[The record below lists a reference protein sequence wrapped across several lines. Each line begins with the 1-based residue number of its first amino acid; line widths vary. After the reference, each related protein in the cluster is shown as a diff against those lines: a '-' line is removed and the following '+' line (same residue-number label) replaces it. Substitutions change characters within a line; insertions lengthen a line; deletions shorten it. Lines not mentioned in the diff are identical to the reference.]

1 MTDKPK
7 ITSIDDARK
16 RGNAQKNNKLN
27 GASSGKASSPLDA
40 YERAL
45 RKQKGGGGA
54 FSGGGNIR
62 WFHYLQLL
70 LFLALV
76 AWFMKSCNM

>member
-16 RGNAQKNNKLN
+16 RGTAQKNNKLN
-27 GASSGKASSPLDA
+27 GASSGRASPDEA
-40 YERAL
+40 YQRAL

-54 FSGGGNIR
+54 FSGGGNIK
-62 WFHYLQLL
+62 WFHYVQLL

-76 AWFMKSCNM
+76 AWLMKSCNI